1 MRYKQAKQWLSYV
14 AVRMAVCL
22 IQSVPLRCCQH
33 LARLL
38 AVLAVRVFRFRRQL
52 IDENLKHAFPE
63 MSSQQRTTIA
73 LGMWEHLV
81 LMVCEIAHTARKIH
95 RTNWRQHIQLRGE
108 QQLVRLLLESQP
120 LVLLTGHFGN
130 FELAGYAAGLYGFS
144 NHTIA
149 RPLDNPYLNR
159 FIGGFRRVNGQ
170 YILPKQGSS
179 LAVQQLLANNGTL
192 GILGDQYAGRKG
204 CWIDFLGRPASYHK
218 AIALFSLTNQAPLAG
233 CYARRLGEPLQF
245 EIGLEDFYDPA
256 STSGVRPDIPG
267 ITQWYNGVLES
278 VVRRDPEQYW
288 WVHRRWKGDPPV
300 RRSTAPLARSA

>member
-1 MRYKQAKQWLSYV
+1 MRYQQAKHWLIYLL
-14 AVRMAVCL
+14 VRMAVCL
-22 IQSVPLRCCQH
+22 IQALPLRWCHQFSK
-33 LARLL
+33 LLSLL
-38 AVLAVRVFRFRRQL
+38 AWRVFRFRRDL
-52 IDENLKHAFPE
+52 IDSNLKHAFPE
-63 MSSQQRTTIA
+63 MSADQRTTTA
-73 LGMWEHLV
+73 LGMWTHLV
-81 LMVCEIAHTARKIH
+81 LMVCEIAHTSRKIH
-95 RTNWRQHIQLRGE
+95 RTNWRHHIRLSGDR
-108 QQLVRLLLESQP
+108 QLVRLLLETRP

-179 LAVQQLLANNGTL
+179 SAIQRLLGSDGTL

-233 CYARRLGEPLQF
+233 CYARRLGRPLQF
-245 EIGLEDFYDPA
+245 EIGLEDFYDPGTPSRIPA
-256 STSGVRPDIPG
+256 DIPG
-267 ITQWYNGVLES
+267 ITEWYNGVLES

-288 WVHRRWKGDPPV
+288 WVHRRWKGDAPV
-300 RRSTAPLARSA
+300 NTETATLARSA